1 MNPLQFIKKAPWR
14 KIAIGAGFLFVLFV
28 TLIVLTGAWFSYQ
41 GRREWAETKS
51 ELLRR
56 GEVLS
61 YEGLVPAPVPPEEN
75 FFADPI
81 WEPDANG
88 RIDLL
93 ALQISPEEAAQ
104 LKTRFPSV
112 ADLLKDGNR
121 IQVVQ
126 AVGLR
131 AKDRSMTPEEA
142 AFVLA
147 VLEPVQGDLDT
158 LERLAKR
165 PEARFPV
172 DYSKGMAMPVHHVT
186 ALLNLAQMLQRRALA
201 EAALG
206 RGDQSVDDI
215 LLILRLAHTVDDE
228 PVLISFLVAL
238 SIDSIA
244 LNVIEKQVPSWN
256 AEQAQRVGQALGQS
270 DVLKQAARAFRG
282 ERAFGNQLMDQLKQ
296 ASPGESGKTLA
307 VIFGVS
313 DAENHLP
320 GLPVIFIDAYR
331 FGYRFAFLDGDRACL
346 NQTHQRWLDLLEKEP
361 GLLRPHDFEN
371 FDSDFALEMQGL
383 SRYRH
388 LLTYLTAPT
397 LNSVFPKAASLA
409 TRARQAG
416 IACAIQEYALS
427 EKALPSSLDQ
437 LVPKYLDEIPH
448 DVINGGAMHYR
459 SDGKEYVLWSV
470 GWNEKD
476 DGGEGSPN
484 ERSPEKKLDW
494 VWKGRL
500 PETFAVP

>member
-28 TLIVLTGAWFSYQ
+28 TLIVLVGAWFSYQ
-41 GRREWAETKS
+41 GRREWAETKA
-51 ELLRR
+51 ELLKR

-61 YEGLVPAPVPPEEN
+61 YEGLVPPPLPPEQN

-81 WEPDANG
+81 WEPDADG
-88 RIDLL
+88 RIDLF
-93 ALQISPEEAAQ
+93 ALQISPDEAAQ

-112 ADLLKDGNR
+112 ADLVKEGNR
-121 IQVVQ
+121 VQVVQ
-126 AVGLR
+126 AVGRR

-165 PEARFPV
+165 PGARFPV
-172 DYSKGMAMPVHHVT
+172 DYSKGIAMPLHHVT
-186 ALLNLAQMLQRRALA
+186 ALLKAGQVLQRRAQA

-206 RGDQSVDDI
+206 RIDQSVDDI
-215 LLILRLAHTVDDE
+215 LLILRLAHTVDEE

-238 SIDSIA
+238 SLDSIA
-244 LNVIEKQVPSWN
+244 LDVIEKQVPGWN

-270 DVLKQAARAFRG
+270 DILKMAAKSFRG
-282 ERAFGNQLMDQLKQ
+282 ERAFGNQLFDQLKQ
-296 ASPGESGKTLA
+296 ASHEELGKTLQM
-307 VIFGVS
+307 VVGIS
-313 DAENHLP
+313 DTENHP
-320 GLPVIFIDAYR
+320 DHPSGLVMIFVDA
-331 FGYRFAFLDGDRACL
+331 YRFAFLDGDRAYL
-346 NQTHQRWLDLLEKEP
+346 NKTHQRWLDSLEN
-361 GLLRPHDFEN
+361 GSRILRPRDFEN
-371 FDSDFALEMQGL
+371 IDSELEMERQEL
-383 SRYRH
+383 SRFRH
-388 LLTYLTAPT
+388 VLTLVTAPG
-397 LNSVFPKAASLA
+397 LMNVFPKAASVE
-409 TRARQAG
+409 TKMRQAL
-416 IACAIQEYALS
+416 IACAVQKYALS

-437 LVPKYLDEIPH
+437 LVPKFLENVPR
-448 DVINGGAMHYR
+448 DVINGGPMHYR

-470 GWNEKD
+470 GWNERD

-494 VWKGRL
+494 VWKGHL